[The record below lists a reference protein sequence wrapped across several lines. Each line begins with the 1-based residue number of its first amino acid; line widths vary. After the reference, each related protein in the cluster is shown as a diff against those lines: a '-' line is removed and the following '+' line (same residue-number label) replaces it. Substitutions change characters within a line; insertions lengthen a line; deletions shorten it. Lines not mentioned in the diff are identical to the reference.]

1 MAGRERPLPDPTA
14 GFVCP
19 GTEFLRQATNYEEI
33 GLIGNGQCS
42 GGEGRGGSWRWEWKA
57 RPEELWFCSILRL
70 HDSCVS
76 HLDFGRESSQAISN
90 SLRGAVC

>member
-42 GGEGRGGSWRWEWKA
+42 AGERGLVEMVVESQTGRIVLLFY
-57 RPEELWFCSILRL
+57 PE
-70 HDSCVS
+70 
-76 HLDFGRESSQAISN
+76 AP
-90 SLRGAVC
+90 